1 MKRIGDMGIP
11 SNHPNPFPQLEDAVD
26 DRGMDAASVVM
37 SIFPAS
43 LKEVVR
49 PTRQYIYIYIN

>member
-49 PTRQYIYIYIN
+49 PTRQYIYI